1 MWVTSRSK
9 HWWIIMSQTNF
20 ICPSSCIDF
29 FVSPNGTKFACC
41 KDGIY
46 ALTSTDNNDSLD
58 FDEAED
64 DIFAEPKKPCRV
76 PSVSKDIDGVLRVK
90 FKREALCFT
99 VLDKI
104 IFSLHLHRN
113 GNQAICLSFYIDAN
127 CICTCWPTKWLH
139 YWLKTSKPLKLL
151 IELVDR
157 NAMNTGGIN

>member
-20 ICPSSCIDF
+20 ICPSICIDF
-29 FVSPNGTKFACC
+29 FVCPNGTKFACC

-46 ALTSTDNNDSLD
+46 ALTSTENNDSLD
-58 FDEAED
+58 FDDADD
-64 DIFAEPKKPCRV
+64 DIFAEPKKPCLV

-104 IFSLHLHRN
+104 IFSLHHHRN
-113 GNQAICLSFYIDAN
+113 GNQAIFLSFYIEAN
-127 CICTCWPTKWLH
+127 CICNRYT
-139 YWLKTSKPLKLL
+139 LL
-151 IELVDR
+151 VLVDFCPV
-157 NAMNTGGIN
+157 